1 MHAKVLRYFA
11 AVVRAGSIRK
21 AAEQLHVVPTAVS
34 RQILVLEEELG
45 TPLFERVRGTLKLT
59 PVGEIV
65 LEHARTTLRAF
76 DEVRERIAA
85 VQGLQQGEVTLA
97 TTAGLASAFLPLLVQ
112 RVRAEHPGLRLK
124 VLDAPVSEVLRS
136 VRTGD
141 ADLALAYDVPDNA
154 GLRVLST
161 SDWPVGAVVPPG
173 HVLARQPAVAL
184 SDCLGH
190 PLILPAPALSL
201 RALLDGAFAL
211 GAVRVVPVVE
221 STSTA
226 LMRQLVQRGVGIALL
241 NRLDVDEE
249 HRSGT
254 LVFVPL
260 RDAQPQAQTLRLVC
274 RAGAGADANPT
285 TALLARHLV
294 AALAELRG

>member
-85 VQGLQQGEVTLA
+85 VRGLQQGEVTLA
-97 TTAGLASAFLPLLVQ
+97 TTAGLASAFLPALVQ
-112 RVRAEHPGLRLK
+112 RVRAGHPGLRLQ

-136 VRTGD
+136 VQAGD
-141 ADLALAYDVPDNA
+141 ADLGLAYDVPDSA
-154 GLRVLST
+154 GLRVLSE
-161 SDWPVGAVVPPG
+161 SDWPIGAVLPPG
-173 HVLARQPAVAL
+173 HALARQPQVAL
-184 SDCLGH
+184 ADCLDH

-211 GAVRVVPVVE
+211 GAVRVAPAVE

-226 LMRQLVQRGVGIALL
+226 LMRELVQRGVGIALL
-241 NRLDVDEE
+241 NRLDVEQDC
-249 HRSGT
+249 RSGT
-254 LVFVPL
+254 LAFVPL
-260 RDAQPQAQTLRLVC
+260 RDALPRPQTLRLVC
-274 RAGAGADANPT
+274 RAGADANPT
-285 TALLARHLV
+285 TALLARYLV
-294 AALAELRG
+294 DGLEQLQG